1 MGMPTR
7 RSADGGYDTRDSKI
21 LSEARVS
28 LNPDELVV
36 NLILVGIFLLVAF
49 PVHEFAHAAV
59 AYMQGDATAK
69 LFGRMTLN
77 PVVHF
82 DRVGGL
88 MTVITIF
95 LTPFLFGWA
104 KPTPVNPSN
113 LRSRRNGELY
123 VAVAGPASNLL
134 MAILGA
140 IVFRVLMALHVPLPD
155 LGWYAIWMFVVFNV
169 ALAIFNLVPIPP
181 LDGSALLFRI
191 LSPQQAWKV
200 RPLLAQ
206 YGFFVL
212 IAFILL
218 LSRPLSELIYGV
230 ASLLVGA

>member
-1 MGMPTR
+1 M
-7 RSADGGYDTRDSKI
+7 RDSKT

-113 LRSRRNGELY
+113 LRNRRNGELY

>member
-113 LRSRRNGELY
+113 LRNRRNGELY